1 MKSILLAGAAAIV
14 LGAGAAWV
22 ARPTLP
28 GDQFQLAESNSPQTQ
43 SAESNSMRAAS
54 AIERMTVERD
64 V

>member
-14 LGAGAAWV
+14 LGAAWV

-28 GDQFQLAESNSPQTQ
+28 GDQFQLAQSNSPQTP
-43 SAESNSMRAAS
+43 SAESNSMRAAP
-54 AIERMTVERD
+54 AIEQMTVERD